1 MNYGHLMLS
10 IVYFGLDFDCSKLH
24 IFFGLNLKSAYLKYS
39 LIPDV
44 SCYMKTKHWILFL
57 FFLLFLT
64 ESAQAQLDRWV
75 ESPFKVV
82 LDAGH
87 GGRDPGN
94 RGNGFIEKDIVLDVT
109 LKVGKILEKEE
120 GFKVIYTR
128 SKDVFVELYDRGPI
142 ANKAD
147 ADIFVSIHC
156 NSHHTQA
163 YGAETFVMGVDKS
176 GKNLETAKREN
187 EVIFLE
193 EDYEERYE
201 GFDPNSPES
210 LIGLTLMQE
219 EYLDQ
224 SIMLAGLIQ
233 TNMVNNLKRKDRS
246 VKSAPFWVLHS
257 SYMPSVLI
265 ELGFL
270 THNKEGAYVN
280 SKKGRKE
287 MAVQIARGIISYR
300 ENLSLATTDFQN
312 PEITKEE
319 IDEAIENTEE
329 HLYPGVTFKVQL
341 AASSKD
347 LELKSYNFKGLD
359 ELSKSRED
367 NLFKYFYGS
376 TSDYNKIQ
384 LMKTYARENGY
395 PSSYIVAFREG
406 EKVKLAEILREEDQ

>member
-1 MNYGHLMLS
+1 
-10 IVYFGLDFDCSKLH
+10 
-24 IFFGLNLKSAYLKYS
+24 
-39 LIPDV
+39 
-44 SCYMKTKHWILFL
+44 MKTKLL
-57 FFLLFLT
+57 PFLLLVACVGIIYAFT
-64 ESAQAQLDRWV
+64 SEQEEIQK
-75 ESPFKVV
+75 PFVVV

-94 RGNGFIEKDIVLDVT
+94 TGNGFKEKDIVLDVT
-109 LKVGKILEKEE
+109 LQVGKLLEKEP
-120 GFKVIYTR
+120 GIKVIYTR
-128 SKDVFVELYDRGPI
+128 KTDVFIELDERGPI
-142 ANKAD
+142 ANEAD

-193 EDYEERYE
+193 DNYEERYA

-233 TNMVNNLKRKDRS
+233 NNMVNNLKRKDRS
-246 VKSAPFWVLHS
+246 VKSAPFWVLHH
-257 SYMPSVLI
+257 SYMPSVLV

-270 THNKEGAYVN
+270 THNSEGKYVN

-287 MAVQIARGIISYR
+287 MAKEIANGIIAYKK
-300 ENLSLATTDFQN
+300 NIALATSDFQN
-312 PEITKEE
+312 PVITEEE
-319 IDEAIENTEE
+319 IEEAIVEAEE
-329 HLYPGVTFKVQL
+329 KIYDGVTFKVQL
-341 AASSKD
+341 AASSKK
-347 LELKSYNFKGLD
+347 LATKAYNFKGLS
-359 ELSKSRED
+359 EISRNEED
-367 NLFKYFYGS
+367 GLYKYYYGE

-384 LMKTYARENGY
+384 LMKTYAREKGY
-395 PSSYIVAFREG
+395 SGSYVVAFIDG
-406 EKVKLAEILREEDQ
+406 KKVRLSEILKAEDR